1 MASREQPDGTPA
13 NDALLVQIVRGT
25 LGRHPRLRGGPRI
38 NVSSCSFVVTLHG
51 LASSAE
57 ERLEIEAAVRAVP
70 GVQGVVNRLE
80 VI

>member
-1 MASREQPDGTPA
+1 VAGEEFRDVTPA
-13 NDALLVQIVRGT
+13 NDAMLVQVVRGA

-57 ERLEIEAAVRAVP
+57 RRLEIEAAVRAVP
-70 GVQGVVNRLE
+70 GVEGVVNRLE
-80 VI
+80 VT

>member
-1 MASREQPDGTPA
+1 VASREQPDGTPA

-25 LGRHPRLRGGPRI
+25 LGHHPRLRGGPRI
-38 NVSSCSFVVTLHG
+38 NVSSCFFVVTLHG

-57 ERLEIEAAVRAVP
+57 QRHEIEAAVRAVP